1 MIQEWGVCALWH
13 SDGINVLK
21 TAPESFM
28 AYEQIKQTIQE
39 QQKTLYVQ
47 EHFVAGSLAGATSQT
62 IIYPHGDAEDLAD
75 PSLDGPL

>member
-1 MIQEWGVCALWH
+1 M
-13 SDGINVLK
+13 LK

-28 AYEQIKQTIQE
+28 AYEQIKRTIQG
-39 QQKTLYVQ
+39 QQETLQVQ

-62 IIYPHGDAEDLAD
+62 IIYPHGDAEVLAD